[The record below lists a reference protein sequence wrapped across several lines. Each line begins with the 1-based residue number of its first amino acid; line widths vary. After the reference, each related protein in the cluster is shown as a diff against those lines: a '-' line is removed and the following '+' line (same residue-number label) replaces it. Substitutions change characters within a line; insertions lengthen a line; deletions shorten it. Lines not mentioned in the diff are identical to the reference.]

1 MFLSVFVL
9 VFICTMLISN
19 ISSQAKG
26 FLIPLKTDCNQ
37 QKLNWVVRLV
47 HYSVSKAHKDYC
59 QFSCWPAEEKK
70 KRNLWR
76 FYISSRVHGS
86 TSEQVYLS
94 RCSFKPRWCFCCL
107 FNYAECSCVIIIT
120 KCVGLCKRQK
130 ACFQSTCLFCS
141 YRAQVSSRQLDANR

>member
-70 KRNLWR
+70 KE
-76 FYISSRVHGS
+76 ISEGFIYPRGFTAQQVNKSISLAVPSNQDGVFVACS
-86 TSEQVYLS
+86 TMLNA
-94 RCSFKPRWCFCCL
+94 L
-107 FNYAECSCVIIIT
+107 
-120 KCVGLCKRQK
+120 
-130 ACFQSTCLFCS
+130 
-141 YRAQVSSRQLDANR
+141 VS